1 MNGRNLVRFFWF
13 SYLGVG
19 GIFCWVYNLVVKDWI
34 YRFRRFFNTKS
45 FVRTV

>member
-1 MNGRNLVRFFWF
+1 MAETWCISFGLVI
-13 SYLGVG
+13 LGVG

-45 FVRTV
+45 FDRAV